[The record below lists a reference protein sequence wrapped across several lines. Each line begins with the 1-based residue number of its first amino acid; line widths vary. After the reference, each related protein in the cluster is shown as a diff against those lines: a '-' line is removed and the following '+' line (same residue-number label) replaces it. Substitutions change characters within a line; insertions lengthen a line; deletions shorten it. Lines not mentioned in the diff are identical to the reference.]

1 MVMDCWKHF
10 HLSIL
15 EIHYRKTEK
24 FINIQHSGMMFGV
37 CAGSG
42 FIFIF
47 EFVFLNRHF
56 LSHRKLQHKNI
67 SAIKCSL
74 AISYISN
81 LTS

>member
-56 LSHRKLQHKNI
+56 CHTENCRTKALVPS
-67 SAIKCSL
+67 SVV
-74 AISYISN
+74 
-81 LTS
+81 